1 MPTPPEGSAMGFRAL
16 PLGHHAAA
24 SPARHRV
31 RALPSPPLPAQGF
44 ALSEGVALLDI
55 AVNRTVN
62 SFFDRSLLSTGNRI
76 PPSILIRPS
85 IDITAAF
92 GRPEA
97 RQAKPLSIMDA
108 GSLAQMT
115 SNFVSPGGLA
125 SRRGSQNIKPLSFDA
140 IKQGNKN
147 QDGGVPTPRTSRSHL
162 LAGLR
167 TAPKSA
173 TAAAFGPMSPTAADP
188 VQQYARNAMAA
199 NVYAYAQANV
209 YNAPKTAFPQYGQQ
223 HAYPGMVGQQYTV
236 DQVLAP
242 PQLSMDE
249 QLQEQMDPNLYAQL
263 VATNMYLAQQQQRL
277 QQQLRNVQA
286 AAQQFQQLNIN
297 NSQLAQQQQAAAF
310 YEQQQHLAAQAAAA
324 QGQQVYYDPATGQYY
339 VDTSAA
345 KVVSS
350 INLEQ
355 PMTPGFNNFQQQLLQ
370 QQQQMQQQQMQQ
382 QQQQQQQMQQQQMQQ
397 QQQLQQQQQ
406 QRQQQQQQQQGAPR
420 VQVSPP
426 PESQQAFRGS
436 SPPRRF
442 DSPTEVAPLPPPSA
456 NAFRR
461 GHKKSSSLAV
471 NSVLATAAAAGDSGK
486 SPAPK
491 TAVFP
496 ATPGT
501 GGYGPGQARAGE
513 HPIRQPRGPP
523 SMDELKAKPTARHE
537 GSKNFATRTRR
548 SAVHNLVRAGLER
561 RKGSGS
567 SSGSMSPVSETADE
581 STTPITDNDSD
592 SGRSGSGSLAGEVE
606 CGASRASAAGGW
618 GAIGSD
624 RPGSRQ
630 KVRGSVDSNSGCESD
645 SNSFADVFKNGA
657 LRASKVQEAAD
668 GQRKAPRLVLTSVE
682 KRKMASVA

>member
-1 MPTPPEGSAMGFRAL
+1 
-16 PLGHHAAA
+16 
-24 SPARHRV
+24 
-31 RALPSPPLPAQGF
+31 
-44 ALSEGVALLDI
+44 
-55 AVNRTVN
+55 
-62 SFFDRSLLSTGNRI
+62 
-76 PPSILIRPS
+76 
-85 IDITAAF
+85 
-92 GRPEA
+92 
-97 RQAKPLSIMDA
+97 MDA
-108 GSLAQMT
+108 GSLAQMS

-125 SRRGSQNIKPLSFDA
+125 SRRGSQNIKPLSFDT

-147 QDGGVPTPRTSRSHL
+147 QDGGIPTPRTSRSHL

-173 TAAAFGPMSPTAADP
+173 AAASFGPMSPTGADGP
-188 VQQYARNAMAA
+188 IQQFARNGVAA
-199 NVYAYAQANV
+199 NAYGYGQGNA
-209 YNAPKTAFPQYGQQ
+209 YNPPLTAFPQYGQQ
-223 HAYPGMVGQQYTV
+223 QQHHYANAMGQQYTV

-277 QQQLRNVQA
+277 QQQLRSVQA
-286 AAQQFQQLNIN
+286 AAQQFQQLNIGSN
-297 NSQLAQQQQAAAF
+297 QLAQQQAAAF

-324 QGQQVYYDPATGQYY
+324 QGQQVYYDSATGQYY
-339 VDTSAA
+339 VDTSASKA
-345 KVVSS
+345 VSS
-350 INLEQ
+350 INVEQQ
-355 PMTPGFNNFQQQLLQ
+355 PMTPGFNNFQQQM
-370 QQQQMQQQQMQQ
+370 QMMQQ
-382 QQQQQQQMQQQQMQQ
+382 QQQQP
-397 QQQLQQQQQ
+397 
-406 QRQQQQQQQQGAPR
+406 RQQQQGAPR

-426 PESQQAFRGS
+426 PEGQQGSFRGS
-436 SPPRRF
+436 SPPRRY
-442 DSPTEVAPLPPPSA
+442 DSPTEVTPLPPPSA

-471 NSVLATAAAAGDSGK
+471 NSVLAAAAAAGDAGK

-491 TAVFP
+491 TATFP
-496 ATPGT
+496 TPAT

-523 SMDELKAKPTARHE
+523 SMDELKTKPTAKHE

-567 SSGSMSPVSETADE
+567 SSGSMSPVSETAEE
-581 STTPITDNDSD
+581 SATPITDNESD

-606 CGASRASAAGGW
+606 CRTSRGSAAGGW

-624 RPGSRQ
+624 RPSSRQ
-630 KVRGSVDSNSGCESD
+630 KVRGSVDSNSGSESD

-657 LRASKVQEAAD
+657 LRASRSQEAAD

>member
-1 MPTPPEGSAMGFRAL
+1 
-16 PLGHHAAA
+16 
-24 SPARHRV
+24 
-31 RALPSPPLPAQGF
+31 
-44 ALSEGVALLDI
+44 
-55 AVNRTVN
+55 
-62 SFFDRSLLSTGNRI
+62 
-76 PPSILIRPS
+76 
-85 IDITAAF
+85 
-92 GRPEA
+92 
-97 RQAKPLSIMDA
+97 MDA
-108 GSLAQMT
+108 GSLAQMS

-125 SRRGSQNIKPLSFDA
+125 SRRGSQNIKPLSFET

-147 QDGGVPTPRTSRSHL
+147 QDGGIPTPRTSRSHL

-173 TAAAFGPMSPTAADP
+173 AAASFGPMSPTGADGP
-188 VQQYARNAMAA
+188 MQQFARNG
-199 NVYAYAQANV
+199 YGYGQGNV
-209 YNAPKTAFPQYGQQ
+209 YNPPLTAFPQYGQQ
-223 HAYPGMVGQQYTV
+223 QQQHHQQQQQQQQQQHHYTNAMGQQYTV

-277 QQQLRNVQA
+277 QQQLRSVQA
-286 AAQQFQQLNIN
+286 AAQQFQQLNIGSN
-297 NSQLAQQQQAAAF
+297 QLAQQQAAAF

-324 QGQQVYYDPATGQYY
+324 QGQQVYYDSATGQYY

-345 KVVSS
+345 KAVSAIS
-350 INLEQ
+350 VEQQ
-355 PMTPGFNNFQQQLLQ
+355 PMTPGFNNFQQQMLM
-370 QQQQMQQQQMQQ
+370 MQQQS
-382 QQQQQQQMQQQQMQQ
+382 
-397 QQQLQQQQQ
+397 
-406 QRQQQQQQQQGAPR
+406 RQQQQGTPR

-426 PESQQAFRGS
+426 PEGQQGSFRGA

-442 DSPTEVAPLPPPSA
+442 DSPTEVTPLPPPSA

-471 NSVLATAAAAGDSGK
+471 NSVLAAAAAAGDAGK

-491 TAVFP
+491 TATFP
-496 ATPGT
+496 APAT

-523 SMDELKAKPTARHE
+523 SMDELKSKPTARHE

-561 RKGSGS
+561 RKGSSS
-567 SSGSMSPVSETADE
+567 SSGSMSPVSETAEE
-581 STTPITDNDSD
+581 SATPITDNESD

-606 CGASRASAAGGW
+606 CRTSRASAAGGW

-630 KVRGSVDSNSGCESD
+630 KVRGSVDSNSGSESD
-645 SNSFADVFKNGA
+645 SNSFAEVFKNGA
-657 LRASKVQEAAD
+657 LRASKSQEAAD
-668 GQRKAPRLVLTSVE
+668 GQRKAHRLVLTSVE

>member
-1 MPTPPEGSAMGFRAL
+1 MS
-16 PLGHHAAA
+16 
-24 SPARHRV
+24 
-31 RALPSPPLPAQGF
+31 
-44 ALSEGVALLDI
+44 
-55 AVNRTVN
+55 
-62 SFFDRSLLSTGNRI
+62 
-76 PPSILIRPS
+76 
-85 IDITAAF
+85 
-92 GRPEA
+92 
-97 RQAKPLSIMDA
+97 
-108 GSLAQMT
+108 

-125 SRRGSQNIKPLSFDA
+125 SRRGSQNIKPLSFET

-147 QDGGVPTPRTSRSHL
+147 QDGGIPTPRTSRSHL

-173 TAAAFGPMSPTAADP
+173 AAASFGPMSPTGGDGP
-188 VQQYARNAMAA
+188 MQQFARNGA
-199 NVYAYAQANV
+199 NGYGYGQGNV
-209 YNAPKTAFPQYGQQ
+209 YNPPLTAFPQYGQQ
-223 HAYPGMVGQQYTV
+223 QQQQQQQQHHYANAMGQQYTV

-277 QQQLRNVQA
+277 QQQLRSVQA
-286 AAQQFQQLNIN
+286 AAQQFQQLNIGSN
-297 NSQLAQQQQAAAF
+297 QLAQQQAAAF

-324 QGQQVYYDPATGQYY
+324 QGQQVYYDSATGQYY

-345 KVVSS
+345 KAVSS
-350 INLEQ
+350 INVEQQ
-355 PMTPGFNNFQQQLLQ
+355 PMTPGFNNFQQQM
-370 QQQQMQQQQMQQ
+370 QMMQQ
-382 QQQQQQQMQQQQMQQ
+382 QQQP
-397 QQQLQQQQQ
+397 
-406 QRQQQQQQQQGAPR
+406 RQQQQAPR

-426 PESQQAFRGS
+426 PEGQQGSFRGS
-436 SPPRRF
+436 SPPRRY
-442 DSPTEVAPLPPPSA
+442 DSPTEVTPLPPPSA

-471 NSVLATAAAAGDSGK
+471 NSVLAAAAAAGDAGK

-491 TAVFP
+491 TATFP
-496 ATPGT
+496 TPAN

-523 SMDELKAKPTARHE
+523 SMDELKTKPTAKHE

-567 SSGSMSPVSETADE
+567 SSGSMSPVSETAEE
-581 STTPITDNDSD
+581 SATPITDNESD

-606 CGASRASAAGGW
+606 FRASRVSVGW

-624 RPGSRQ
+624 RPSSRQ
-630 KVRGSVDSNSGCESD
+630 KVRGSVDSNSGSESD

-657 LRASKVQEAAD
+657 LRASKSQEAAD